1 MANEVLIRVNV
12 PYEEIKREINISLE
26 ELEKKYGSI
35 IQKELANL
43 LSYAPDTDLI
53 IERYYQVCVIL
64 SNIKVYN
71 WKIAQKINPKEEHQI
86 NMMALMGDEF
96 EKLLKEVNSYF
107 LRSTGALDRKDFDI
121 EKDFVKYYNNQCHN
135 DWGN

>member
-1 MANEVLIRVNV
+1 MA
-12 PYEEIKREINISLE
+12 
-26 ELEKKYGSI
+26 
-35 IQKELANL
+35 
-43 LSYAPDTDLI
+43 YAPDTDLI

-71 WKIAQKINPKEEHQI
+71 WKVAKRINPKEEHQI

-107 LRSTGALDRKDFDI
+107 LRSTGAFDRKDFDI

-135 DWGN
+135 AWGN